1 MQHSYDAQVAAGSK
15 KIFIVP
21 TCTSPQKTP
30 AEVCGEDLM
39 RRYASYKDELCAR
52 HGEDTNLVANFEL
65 AFELLEQGEC
75 FFDDAWTAL
84 VKDGC

>member
-1 MQHSYDAQVAAGSK
+1 
-15 KIFIVP
+15 
-21 TCTSPQKTP
+21 
-30 AEVCGEDLM
+30 M

-75 FFDDAWTAL
+75 FFDDAWAAL